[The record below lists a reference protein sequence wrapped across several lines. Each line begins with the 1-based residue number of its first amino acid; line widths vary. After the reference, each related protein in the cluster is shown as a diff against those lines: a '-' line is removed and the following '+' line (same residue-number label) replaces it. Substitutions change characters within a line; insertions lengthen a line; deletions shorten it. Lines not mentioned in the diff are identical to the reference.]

1 MGKSSRDKKL
11 NRVEGESAALI
22 TYVKDRAGHDMR
34 YAIDATKLERE
45 LGWKPSLQFEEGL
58 DKTIDTLKI
67 TQNKIQDSQFLL
79 QEYIID
85 ICCTQK
91 SITKKVLVNSLDNNE
106 NRTNCIAI
114 ISYLLNKHNSQSQT
128 QIGYILKKDNSVIS
142 KYIKKINQ
150 LDNQF
155 FYDIQ
160 MIRVVAG
167 NK

>member
-1 MGKSSRDKKL
+1 MSKYKGQI
-11 NRVEGESAALI
+11 LI
-22 TYVKDRAGHDMR
+22 
-34 YAIDATKLERE
+34 EE
-45 LGWKPSLQFEEGL
+45 LLKTIEKIGL

-67 TQNKIQDSQFLL
+67 TQNKIQDSQFLM

-91 SITKKVLVNSLDNNE
+91 NITKKVLINSLDNNE
-106 NRTNCIAI
+106 KRTNCIAI

-160 MIRVVAG
+160 MIKDIEQVEEKIKEFKIKIINNG
-167 NK
+167 

>member
-1 MGKSSRDKKL
+1 MSKYKGQI
-11 NRVEGESAALI
+11 LI
-22 TYVKDRAGHDMR
+22 
-34 YAIDATKLERE
+34 EE
-45 LGWKPSLQFEEGL
+45 LLKTIEKIGL

-67 TQNKIQDSQFLL
+67 TQNKIQDSQFLM

-91 SITKKVLVNSLDNNE
+91 SITKKVLITSLDNNE

-128 QIGYILKKDNSVIS
+128 QIGYLLKRDNSVIS

-155 FYDIQ
+155 FFDIQ
-160 MIRVVAG
+160 LIKDIDEIEVKIKEFKTKIINNG
-167 NK
+167 

>member
-1 MGKSSRDKKL
+1 MSKYKGQI
-11 NRVEGESAALI
+11 LI
-22 TYVKDRAGHDMR
+22 
-34 YAIDATKLERE
+34 EE
-45 LGWKPSLQFEEGL
+45 LLKTIEKIGL

-67 TQNKIQDSQFLL
+67 TQNKIQDSQFLM

-91 SITKKVLVNSLDNNE
+91 SISKKTLLNSVDNNV
-106 NRTNCIAI
+106 NRTNCIAE

-150 LDNQF
+150 LDNKCF
-155 FYDIQ
+155 FDIQ
-160 MIRVVAG
+160 MIKDINDIEIKIKEFKTKIINNG
-167 NK
+167 